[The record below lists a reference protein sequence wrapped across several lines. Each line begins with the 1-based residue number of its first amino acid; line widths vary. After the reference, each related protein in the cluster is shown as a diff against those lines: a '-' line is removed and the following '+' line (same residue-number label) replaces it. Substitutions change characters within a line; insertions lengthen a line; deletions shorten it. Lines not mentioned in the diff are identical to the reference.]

1 MLSTPGDSRNRIQ
14 TIPGNNYKIVLKNA
28 EDGLIR
34 LMCDCK
40 MYFLFPC
47 YYSYCF
53 PPIFIFF
60 LKNRR
65 LIMLENHLTKSLKC
79 SFLTFSVDNCQNT
92 AFNALFRTLE
102 ALTFESQSASVC
114 YIYIYSPFTLR
125 CGLLGRDSLERKH
138 FCTGRRTVA
147 IDT

>member
-1 MLSTPGDSRNRIQ
+1 MTNYFRDYEFYYLIPFKMQPASCSSPTIVYTKDHVVYSRRQPKQNIQ

-53 PPIFIFF
+53 PPIFTFF

-65 LIMLENHLTKSLKC
+65 LIMLENQEKTKSLL
-79 SFLTFSVDNCQNT
+79 SLTS
-92 AFNALFRTLE
+92 
-102 ALTFESQSASVC
+102 S
-114 YIYIYSPFTLR
+114 
-125 CGLLGRDSLERKH
+125 
-138 FCTGRRTVA
+138 
-147 IDT
+147 